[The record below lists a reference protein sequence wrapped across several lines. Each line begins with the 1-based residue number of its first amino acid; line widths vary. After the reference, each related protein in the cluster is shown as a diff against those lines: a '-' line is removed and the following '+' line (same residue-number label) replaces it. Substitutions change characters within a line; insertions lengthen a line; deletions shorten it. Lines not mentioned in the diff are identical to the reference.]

1 MLTRRQ
7 LSLVH
12 SRATLVA
19 QARARERGVDVDVG
33 VDVGVGVGVG
43 VDVGSPRP
51 TLMAVIC
58 SSSARSFTVPTEIE
72 RDGEVGA

>member
-33 VDVGVGVGVG
+33 VDVGVGVG